1 MKSFSSAYRSTVE
14 NDFAKSKQRHGFL
27 DESRGVLHTFYFL
40 FAEKV
45 NYSSI
50 SLYLSACGRPTFS
63 TI

>member
-1 MKSFSSAYRSTVE
+1 MKSFSSLYNGTAE

-40 FAEKV
+40 FAEKI
-45 NYSSI
+45 NHFSI

-63 TI
+63 TV